1 MVVGWTWLFLMFTVV
16 YFYLLKDFNFNLQ
29 VGATQRRHRRRLSQ
43 QRLHQ
48 TLLRDRGVIDHL
60 ILEIGD
66 VSEKVNWQKEGF

>member
-1 MVVGWTWLFLMFTVV
+1 MSLGWVWLFSMFTVV
-16 YFYLLKDFNFNLQ
+16 YFYLLKDFDFSLQ
-29 VGATQRRHRRRLSQ
+29 VGATERRRRRRLAQ

-66 VSEKVNWQKEGF
+66 MSEKVNWQKEGF

>member
-16 YFYLLKDFNFNLQ
+16 YFYLLKDFDFNLQ

-66 VSEKVNWQKEGF
+66 MSEKVNWQKEGF